1 MDKNS
6 HEDTGGK
13 AITHEEEES
22 RRKKALKFAFKGLYI
37 ELSSIISAIL
47 AALSLLVGFWS
58 SFVFF
63 LFVIFALYTLVA
75 PVIGCLWGFVTMFD
89 SHRTRGS
96 IAVSVISFLLPIVTV
111 TAIILML
118 STGVIVIRLM

>member
-1 MDKNS
+1 MS
-6 HEDTGGK
+6 GK
-13 AITHEEEES
+13 AITHEEEET

-47 AALSLLVGFWS
+47 ATLSLLVGFWS

-75 PVIGCLWGFVTMFD
+75 PVVGCVLGFVNIFD
-89 SHRTRGS
+89 SYRTRGS
-96 IAVSVISFLLPIVTV
+96 VIVSVISFLLPIVTV
-111 TAIILML
+111 VAIILMF

>member
-1 MDKNS
+1 MDKS
-6 HEDTGGK
+6 PEDMNG
-13 AITHEEEES
+13 ITYEEEEA

-47 AALSLLVGFWS
+47 AALSLLLGFWS
-58 SFVFF
+58 YIIFF

-75 PVIGCLWGFVTMFD
+75 PVIGCVWGFVTLFD
-89 SHRTRGS
+89 SYRTRGS
-96 IAVSVISFLLPIVTV
+96 IAVSVISFVLPIVTV
-111 TAIILML
+111 AAIILML